1 MAAQQKVA
9 ETVEAPRTVKIVVAP
24 RRTVVQD
31 SKAHGPGTI
40 LHVSE
45 TDAAM
50 LRAAGFIVSGDAPSA
65 NTIST
70 DRSVIRPR

>member
-9 ETVEAPRTVKIVVAP
+9 ETVEAPRSVKIVVAP

-31 SKAHGPGTI
+31 GKAHGPSAA

-45 TDAAM
+45 ADAEM
-50 LRAAGFIVSGDAPSA
+50 LRAAGFVVSADAPPA
-65 NTIST
+65 NTVST